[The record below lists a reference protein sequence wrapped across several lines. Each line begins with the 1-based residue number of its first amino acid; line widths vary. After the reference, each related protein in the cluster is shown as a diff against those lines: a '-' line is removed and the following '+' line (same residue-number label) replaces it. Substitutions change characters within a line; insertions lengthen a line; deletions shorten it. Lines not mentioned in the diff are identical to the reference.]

1 MVWIINIA
9 IIIALYLG
17 YLKFVERKK
26 YTDSNYLRFLKD
38 AEQFLKLI
46 NDLNEYITWVQR
58 HQIQIKYEDTGR
70 FFKNKSR
77 YYKKA
82 ESVDRFNNIFQNF
95 EDFVVNFNIKY
106 VQTQKEEHQQFFDN
120 IENKKLDEQQRT
132 AVVTDEYSNLIVAG
146 AGSGKTLTILA
157 KVKYLVEKKMIA
169 PEDILVLSFTQ
180 KTVEELNERLKDIH
194 PNVCAQT
201 FHKLGYDQIKN
212 NLSLAPVVTNENT
225 LSNTIKEY
233 LIEEI
238 FSDSKALN
246 AFVQYVAC
254 YMNIPE
260 EYDKYDSLGEKIDT
274 EKGIDL
280 RTLKSKY
287 EPLNIVRKEKLDTF
301 QGEKVKSV
309 EELNIANFLFLNGIN
324 YEYEKRY
331 PVDGFIYQPDFYLKD
346 YDIYLEHFGI
356 DENNRATWLNEF
368 NERAYIDEM
377 EKKRQTH
384 LENGTKLLETYSYY
398 NKNNVLIDKL
408 KEILEAE
415 GVKFSPRDSREILN
429 RVTNNNQNFGKEIN
443 KLIETFIKLSK
454 SRKLGE
460 DDLNDLYSSQTIF
473 KIQFMKERYKLFL
486 QFSIPI
492 LKKYNEILKESNQI
506 DFDDMINQATDLITK
521 NKANFSFKYIIID
534 EYQDISFSRLKL
546 IQQIRDL
553 SGARLTCVG
562 DDWQSIYRFAGS
574 DISLFSN
581 FEKHVGKFELL
592 LIEQTY
598 RNSQSLIN
606 ISANFIKKNKKQI
619 SKNPI
624 SQISDN
630 FEPLKFIGFTS
641 ENLEQKFIN
650 EVEYLVNKYG
660 NESILVLG
668 RHTFDIKNLIIQNGN
683 SRIKYI
689 ERSGKLEVDG
699 FEKVDIK
706 FLTVHRSKG
715 TEAKNVIILN
725 LNNNLMGFPNK
736 MTDDPILSV
745 LLSDHEEY
753 RFAEERRLFY
763 VALTRTKKEVL
774 LFLPSDTSIFAEEL
788 LNDNDYLLTNV
799 QGRPKATLCPYCK
812 TGRLVVRK
820 NSRNGNNFLGCSHYP
835 ACNQTYNDI
844 NILNDKL
851 ICTRCRSGFMVKRS
865 GGFGDFLGC
874 TNYQKCTY
882 KINLSE

>member
-1 MVWIINIA
+1 MLWTICFA
-9 IIIALYLG
+9 IIIALYIG

-26 YTDSNYLRFLKD
+26 YTDSNYLGFLKKAD
-38 AEQFLKLI
+38 EFLKLTS
-46 NDLNEYITWVQR
+46 DLNDYITWVEKY
-58 HQIQIKYEDTGR
+58 QIKIKYEDTGR
-70 FFKNKSR
+70 FFKNKSS
-77 YYKKA
+77 YYKK
-82 ESVDRFNNIFQNF
+82 EETVDRFNGVFQNF
-95 EDFVVNFNIKY
+95 DEFVVNFNIKY
-106 VQTQKEEHQQFFDN
+106 VRTQKEKYQQFFDN

-157 KVKYLVEKKMIA
+157 KVKYLVEKKMIP
-169 PEDILVLSFTQ
+169 PEDILILSFTQ
-180 KTVEELNERLKDIH
+180 KTVEELNQRLKDIH
-194 PNVCAQT
+194 PNVRALT
-201 FHKLGYDQIKN
+201 FHKLGYNQIKKH
-212 NLSLAPVVTNENT
+212 LSLAPAVTNENT
-225 LSNTIKEY
+225 LGNVIKQY
-233 LIEEI
+233 LLKDI
-238 FSDSKALN
+238 FSDAKALN

-287 EPLNIVRKEKLDTF
+287 EPLNMVRQANLDTF

-309 EELNIANFLFLNGIN
+309 EELTIANFLFLNGIN

-331 PVDGFIYQPDFYLKD
+331 PIDEFVYQPDFYLTD
-346 YDIYLEHFGI
+346 YDIYLEHFGV

-368 NERAYIDEM
+368 NERAYIEEM
-377 EKKRQTH
+377 DKKRQTH
-384 LENGTKLLETYSYY
+384 LEKGTKLLETYSYY
-398 NKNNVLIDKL
+398 NKNNVLLDKL
-408 KEILEAE
+408 KEMLEAE
-415 GVKFSPRDSREILN
+415 DVKFSPRDSKEILN
-429 RVTNNNQNFGKEIN
+429 QVTSNNQNFGKEIN
-443 KLIETFIKLSK
+443 KLIETFINLSK
-454 SRKLGE
+454 SRRLGE
-460 DDLNDLYSSQTIF
+460 NDLNKLYSSQTIF

-492 LKKYNEILKESNQI
+492 LKKYNEILIERNEI
-506 DFDDMINQATDLITK
+506 DFNDMINKATDLIT
-521 NKANFSFKYIIID
+521 NNNTNFSYKYIIVD
-534 EYQDISFSRLKL
+534 EYQDISFSRFKL

-553 SGARLTCVG
+553 SNARLTCVG

-619 SKNPI
+619 QKNPL
-624 SQISDN
+624 SQISDRY
-630 FEPLKFIGFTS
+630 EPLKFIGFTP

-650 EVEYLVNKYG
+650 EVEYLVDKYG
-660 NESILVLG
+660 NEPILVLG
-668 RHTFDIKNLIIQNGN
+668 RHTFDIKNLILQNGN

-699 FEKVDIK
+699 FEQVDIK

-715 TEAKNVIILN
+715 TEAKNVIVLN
-725 LNNNLMGFPNK
+725 LSNNLMGFPNK
-736 MTDDPILSV
+736 MTDDPILSL

-763 VALTRTKKEVL
+763 VALTRTKNEVL
-774 LFLPSDTSIFAEEL
+774 LFLPSETSIFAEEL
-788 LNDNDYLLTNV
+788 LSDNDYLLSNVKGNPKTTN
-799 QGRPKATLCPYCK
+799 CPYCK
-812 TGRLVVRK
+812 TGKLVVRQ

-844 NILNDKL
+844 NILKNEL
-851 ICTRCRSGFMVKRS
+851 ICPGCKSGFMVKR
-865 GGFGDFLGC
+865 GGTFGNFLGC
-874 TNYQKCTY
+874 TNYPKCTNT
-882 KINLSE
+882 INLTE

>member
-1 MVWIINIA
+1 MVWSISIA
-9 IIIALYLG
+9 IIIALYLV

-26 YTDSNYLRFLKD
+26 YTDPNYLRFLKNAD
-38 AEQFLKLI
+38 EFLKLI
-46 NDLNEYITWVQR
+46 KDLNDYITWVQR
-58 HQIQIKYEDTGR
+58 NQIHSKYEDTGR
-70 FFKNKSR
+70 FFKNKSN
-77 YYKKA
+77 YYH
-82 ESVDRFNNIFQNF
+82 EEETVDRFNKIYQSFD
-95 EDFVVNFNIKY
+95 DFVVNFNINY
-106 VQTQKEEHQQFFDN
+106 VQTQKDQHQQFFDN

-169 PEDILVLSFTQ
+169 PENILILSFTQ
-180 KTVEELNERLKDIH
+180 KTVEELNARLKEIH
-194 PNVCAQT
+194 PKVTALT

-212 NLSLAPVVTNENT
+212 HLSVTPVVTNENT
-225 LSNTIKEY
+225 LGNIIKQY
-233 LIEEI
+233 LLKDI
-238 FSDSKALN
+238 FSNSNALN

-260 EYDKYDSLGEKIDT
+260 EYDKHGSLGEKIDT

-287 EPLNIVRKEKLDTF
+287 EPLNMIRQAKLDTF

-309 EELNIANFLFLNGIN
+309 EELTIANFLFLNGIN
-324 YEYEKRY
+324 YEYERRY
-331 PVDGFIYQPDFYLKD
+331 PVDGFVYQPDFYLTD

-356 DENNRATWLNEF
+356 DENNRATWLNES
-368 NERAYIDEM
+368 NEGAYIEEM

-384 LENGTKLLETYSYY
+384 LEKGTKLLETYSYY
-398 NKNNVLIDKL
+398 NKKNILLDKL
-408 KEILEAE
+408 KEMLEAE
-415 GVKFSPRDSREILN
+415 DVKFSPKDSREILN

-443 KLIETFIKLSK
+443 QLIEIFINLSK
-454 SRKLGE
+454 SRGLGE
-460 DDLNDLYSSQTIF
+460 DELNDLYSSQTIF
-473 KIQFMKERYKLFL
+473 NFKFMRERYKLFL

-492 LKKYNEILKESNQI
+492 LKKYNDYLKERNQI
-506 DFDDMINQATDLITK
+506 DFNDMINQATDLVTK
-521 NKANFSFKYIIID
+521 NKANFAFKYIIID
-534 EYQDISFSRLKL
+534 EYQDISFSRFKL
-546 IQQIRDL
+546 IKQIREI
-553 SGARLTCVG
+553 SSARLTCVG

-619 SKNPI
+619 AKSPI
-624 SQISDN
+624 SQISDKH
-630 FEPLKFIGFTS
+630 EPIKFIGFTP

-650 EVEYLVNKYG
+650 EVEYLVDKYG
-660 NESILVLG
+660 DEPILVLG
-668 RHTFDIKNLIIQNGN
+668 RHTFDIKDLIIQNGS

-689 ERSGKLEVDG
+689 ERSGKLVVDG
-699 FEKVDIK
+699 FEQVDIK
-706 FLTVHRSKG
+706 YLTVHRSKG

-725 LNNNLMGFPNK
+725 LSNNLMGFPNK
-736 MTDDPILSV
+736 MTDDPILSL

-763 VALTRTKKEVL
+763 VALTRTKNEVL
-774 LFLPSDTSIFAEEL
+774 LFLHSDTSIFAEEL
-788 LNDNDYLLTNV
+788 LNDNDYPLTNF
-799 QGRPKATLCPYCK
+799 QGRTKATFCPYCK
-812 TGRLVVRK
+812 TGKLVIKK
-820 NSRNGNNFLGCSHYP
+820 NFKNGDNFLGCTHYP
-835 ACNQTYNDI
+835 ACNQTFSDI

-851 ICTRCRSGFMVKRS
+851 ICTSCKSGFMVKRR
-865 GGFGDFLGC
+865 GRFGDFLGC
-874 TNYQKCTY
+874 TNSKKCLN

>member
-1 MVWIINIA
+1 
-9 IIIALYLG
+9 
-17 YLKFVERKK
+17 
-26 YTDSNYLRFLKD
+26 
-38 AEQFLKLI
+38 
-46 NDLNEYITWVQR
+46 
-58 HQIQIKYEDTGR
+58 
-70 FFKNKSR
+70 
-77 YYKKA
+77 
-82 ESVDRFNNIFQNF
+82 
-95 EDFVVNFNIKY
+95 
-106 VQTQKEEHQQFFDN
+106 
-120 IENKKLDEQQRT
+120 
-132 AVVTDEYSNLIVAG
+132 
-146 AGSGKTLTILA
+146 
-157 KVKYLVEKKMIA
+157 
-169 PEDILVLSFTQ
+169 
-180 KTVEELNERLKDIH
+180 
-194 PNVCAQT
+194 
-201 FHKLGYDQIKN
+201 
-212 NLSLAPVVTNENT
+212 
-225 LSNTIKEY
+225 
-233 LIEEI
+233 
-238 FSDSKALN
+238 
-246 AFVQYVAC
+246 
-254 YMNIPE
+254 
-260 EYDKYDSLGEKIDT
+260 
-274 EKGIDL
+274 
-280 RTLKSKY
+280 
-287 EPLNIVRKEKLDTF
+287 
-301 QGEKVKSV
+301 
-309 EELNIANFLFLNGIN
+309 
-324 YEYEKRY
+324 
-331 PVDGFIYQPDFYLKD
+331 
-346 YDIYLEHFGI
+346 
-356 DENNRATWLNEF
+356 
-368 NERAYIDEM
+368 
-377 EKKRQTH
+377 
-384 LENGTKLLETYSYY
+384 
-398 NKNNVLIDKL
+398 
-408 KEILEAE
+408 
-415 GVKFSPRDSREILN
+415 
-429 RVTNNNQNFGKEIN
+429 
-443 KLIETFIKLSK
+443 
-454 SRKLGE
+454 
-460 DDLNDLYSSQTIF
+460 
-473 KIQFMKERYKLFL
+473 MKERYKLFL

-534 EYQDISFSRLKL
+534 EYQDISFSRFKL
-546 IQQIRDL
+546 IQKIRDL

-699 FEKVDIK
+699 FKQVDIK
-706 FLTVHRSKG
+706 FLTIHRSKG

-725 LNNNLMGFPNK
+725 LSNNLMGFPNK

-763 VALTRTKKEVL
+763 VALTRTKNEVL